1 MQQHRTDTLLLE
13 HAYRATQLKQYLPNM
28 SVQQLQLVIEN
39 EDRFQGDYD
48 TLLGN
53 YLNFIYTANI
63 EDLKKKEMIAII
75 ADHLYKSAFVVDKEI
90 NAFACLVNLENS
102 LS

>member
-1 MQQHRTDTLLLE
+1 LCIANINSDSELLE
-13 HAYRATQLKQYLPNM
+13 TIYKKIVSKNSLEARRYL
-28 SVQQLQLVIEN
+28 IEN

-48 TLLGN
+48 TLLSN

-63 EDLKKKEMIAII
+63 VDLKKKEMIAII

-90 NAFACLVNLENS
+90 NAFACLVNLES
-102 LS
+102 V